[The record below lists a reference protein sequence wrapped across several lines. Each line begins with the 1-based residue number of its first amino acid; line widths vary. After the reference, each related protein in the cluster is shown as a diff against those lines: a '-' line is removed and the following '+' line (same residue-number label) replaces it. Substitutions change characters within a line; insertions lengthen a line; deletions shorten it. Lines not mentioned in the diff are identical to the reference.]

1 MYDDELH
8 EKASAYA
15 SNRKDAYLEKMRK
28 KEVEQQ
34 TNTQLNWLWVAHYE
48 GYKEG
53 YWTAKDESM
62 LYTTPPPPK
71 EPEQEPVAWMIW
83 GKNNVPSLT
92 FKNPSDKHVFDSLYT
107 TPPQRKEPEQEPVS
121 WMSEDER
128 EAFERFNET
137 CEDGEGYDVPKTMMR
152 RLAEI
157 GVIHHTSRGIYG
169 ITKFGRLLVGN
180 TTPPQR
186 KPLTDEQIEEIAEG
200 YLVDYRIPAG
210 CAWNFARDIEAA
222 HNIKE

>member
-107 TPPQRKEPEQEPVS
+107 TPPQPTQVK
-121 WMSEDER
+121 
-128 EAFERFNET
+128 
-137 CEDGEGYDVPKTMMR
+137 
-152 RLAEI
+152 
-157 GVIHHTSRGIYG
+157 
-169 ITKFGRLLVGN
+169 
-180 TTPPQR
+180 
-186 KPLTDEQIEEIAEG
+186 LTDEEIEELANEYLFAEEDLG
-200 YLVDYRIPAG
+200 MLFVG
-210 CAWNFARDIEAA
+210 GSVEFARAIEKRIRTQGDK
-222 HNIKE
+222 NERTVTKRLMGQQ